1 MGIHFL
7 LLDTV
12 QIILTAGVGG
22 VFILGYATRDL
33 FLEEENRQPGGPRFA
48 SEYQELMWLAE
59 RERGHASAEERQRF
73 FQLRHSWPEMHSYGL
88 TSNL

>member
-22 VFILGYATRDL
+22 IIILSYAAKDI
-33 FLEEENRQPGGPRFA
+33 FLKEESTSADGPNFA
-48 SEYQELMWLAE
+48 NEYQELMWLAE
-59 RERGHASAEERQRF
+59 RQKRHFDVDETQRF
-73 FQLRHSWPEMHSYGL
+73 FQLRQNWSKMHSYGL
-88 TSNL
+88 GP